1 MDELIEMFD
10 ITVSEYDSAN
20 EETKRLYMMWKE
32 VYKNKDSPSD
42 ELIRMIDESFKIYLT
57 EIDFT
62 QGPQEVRLVK
72 LYIHSY
78 FTSDCN
84 VSKIDNALS
93 AYSVIDRI
101 LRTP

>member
-42 ELIRMIDESFKIYLT
+42 ELIRMIDESFKIYL
-57 EIDFT
+57 
-62 QGPQEVRLVK
+62 Q
-72 LYIHSY
+72 
-78 FTSDCN
+78 
-84 VSKIDNALS
+84 
-93 AYSVIDRI
+93 
-101 LRTP
+101 